1 MSLGAL
7 YCETPGQSLLVA
19 LLAGLLGGVAG
30 VAVGL
35 GAAGVVALAAGLA
48 VVGELAGHLLRGD
61 DQFRRAVRQVR
72 GDG

>member
-1 MSLGAL
+1 M
-7 YCETPGQSLLVA
+7 LVA

-61 DQFRRAVRQVR
+61 DQFWRAVRQVR

>member
-1 MSLGAL
+1 MAFGTL